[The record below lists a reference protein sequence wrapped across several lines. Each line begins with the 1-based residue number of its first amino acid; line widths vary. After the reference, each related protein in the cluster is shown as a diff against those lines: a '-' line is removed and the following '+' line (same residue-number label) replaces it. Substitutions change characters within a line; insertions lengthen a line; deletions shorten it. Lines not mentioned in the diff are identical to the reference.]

1 MRAIP
6 FISLAGVLLSVSAVK
21 AQNGSPMAKSPIS
34 VLSTSTDI
42 AKKSSAP
49 DEKLLKKYYNSS
61 RKEVKTSQEAIYY
74 REYFKIADKLWQVC
88 EYRMNNLPS
97 MELYV
102 TNTAYEVKNGPFRV
116 YYENGKVD
124 AEGIFKNDVMNG
136 PWFYYHRNGLLAAEE
151 TYEDG
156 LRTDGKFWNEDGSE
170 LKDIGLADQEK
181 PSFVGGDIEMD
192 KFVQRTIVLPEEV
205 KKKRITGKMAVSVWV
220 EEDGSLSNPKIELSL
235 HPHLDEAAFKVI
247 DQMPKW
253 IPAKRHNRL
262 TRAKYII
269 PIKIMERK

>member
-6 FISLAGVLLSVSAVK
+6 IISLAGVLLSVSAVK
-21 AQNGSPMAKSPIS
+21 AQNGSPMTKSPVS
-34 VLSTSTDI
+34 VLSTSTDM
-42 AKKSSAP
+42 AKKSAM
-49 DEKLLKKYYNSS
+49 DDKLLKKYYNAN
-61 RKEVKTSQEAIYY
+61 RKEVKTQSEAVYF
-74 REYFKIADKLWQVC
+74 REYYKIADKLWQVC
-88 EYRMNNLPS
+88 EYRMNNMLS

-102 TNTAYEVKNGPFRV
+102 TNTSYELKNGPYRI
-116 YYENGKVD
+116 YYEDGKVD

-136 PWFYYHRNGLLAAEE
+136 DWYYYHRNGLLAAEE

-170 LKDIGLADQEK
+170 LKDIGLADLEK
-181 PSFVGGDIEMD
+181 PSFLGGEVEMD

-205 KKKRITGKMAVSVWV
+205 KRKRITGKMAVSVWV
-220 EEDGSLSNPKIELSL
+220 EPDGKLTNPKIELSL
-235 HPHLDEAAFKVI
+235 HPELDEAAFKVV

-253 IPAKRHNRL
+253 LPAKRHNRL

-269 PIKIMERK
+269 PIKITERTK